1 MAVKP
6 LVLLPP
12 AIFALLA
19 GLFAAGMFRDDPEA
33 LPSALEGQPA
43 PPLVLTKLGPGEP
56 FTDADL
62 RSGGV
67 KLVNYWASWCA
78 PCRIEHP
85 VLMEIEASGIPVYG
99 INYKD
104 DPEKAL
110 GFLAELGDPYAAI
123 GADASGRTALDWGV
137 YGVPETYVIDASGTI
152 RLRFAGP
159 VTREIYEK
167 RILPAIEAAEGG

>member
-19 GLFAAGMFRDDPEA
+19 GLFAAGMFREDPEA
-33 LPSALEGQPA
+33 LPSAREGQLA
-43 PPLVLTKLGPGEP
+43 PSVALTKLGEGEP
-56 FTDADL
+56 FTDTDL
-62 RSGGV
+62 RNGDV

-85 VLMEIEASGIPVYG
+85 VLMEIEASGVPVFG

-104 DPEKAL
+104 DPVKAL

-123 GADASGRTALDWGV
+123 GADETGRTALDWGV
-137 YGVPETYVIDASGTI
+137 YGVPETYVIDGSGTI

-159 VTREIYEK
+159 ITREIYEK
-167 RILPAIEAAEGG
+167 RILPAIEAAGGG